1 MKKVISTSH
10 ILHVDMDAFFV
21 SAELVRKPELVGK
34 PVIVGGVGNRGVV
47 AAASYEA
54 RSYGIHSAMPS
65 FRARQ
70 LCPKAIFLPGD
81 HTYYAAVSYEVMEIF
96 ERYTPMVEPISLD
109 EAFLDVGGSQR
120 LYGTPLEI
128 ACAIRNDVKQD
139 QGLNCSVGVA
149 PNKFLAK
156 LATEEAKPK
165 PSPTGPIPGIGV
177 KVVHPGNVLD
187 FLDPLSVKAL
197 WGVGPVT
204 VKRLDQLGV
213 IHVADLRKFPET
225 DLINALGRVQGS
237 HLYRLAHG
245 IDERNVKS
253 DQVAKSIS
261 HEETFADDLFDLAK
275 IESEIHRMS
284 DAVGK
289 RLRESSYLAKTIN
302 LKVRL
307 KDFST
312 FVRSLTLPN
321 PTDSGK
327 VISREAL
334 KLLVT
339 VDLSTGVRLLGVGAS
354 NFNEINEGI
363 QLSFEELE
371 SNDPEWREAEDAMD
385 SIRSK
390 FGPDSIGA
398 ASTLTNDGLVT
409 KKRGIQQ
416 WGPSS

>member
-1 MKKVISTSH
+1 MKKIISTSH

-34 PVIVGGVGNRGVV
+34 PVVVGGSGRRGVV

-65 FRARQ
+65 FRARK
-70 LCPKAIFLPGD
+70 LCPKAVFLPGD
-81 HTYYAAVSYEVMEIF
+81 HTYYASISYKVMEIF
-96 ERYTPMVEPISLD
+96 KRYTPIVEPISLD

-120 LYGTPLEI
+120 LYGTPFEI
-128 ACAIRNDVKQD
+128 ADSIRNDVKQE
-139 QGLNCSVGVA
+139 QGLNCSVGIA

-165 PSPTGPIPGIGV
+165 PSPNGPIPGIGI
-177 KVVHPGNVLD
+177 KTVHPDGIFD
-187 FLDPLSVKAL
+187 FLDPLPIRAL
-197 WGVGPVT
+197 WGVGPAT
-204 VKRLDQLGV
+204 AKRLDQLGIASV
-213 IHVADLRKFPET
+213 LDLRKFPLV
-225 DLINALGRVQGS
+225 DLVNSLGKSQGA
-237 HLYRLAHG
+237 HLHRLSHG

-253 DQVAKSIS
+253 SQITKSIS

-289 RLRESSYLAKTIN
+289 RLRSSKCLAKTVN
-302 LKVRL
+302 LKIRL

-312 FVRSLTLPN
+312 FVRSVTLPN

-327 VISREAL
+327 VISREAIRL
-334 KLLVT
+334 INT
-339 VDLSTGVRLLGVGAS
+339 VDISIGVRLIGVGVT
-354 NFNEINEGI
+354 NFNENKAGQ
-363 QLSFEELE
+363 QLSFDELE
-371 SNDPEWREAEDAMD
+371 TNDRDWREAEDAMD
-385 SIRSK
+385 SIRSR

-398 ASTLTNDGLVT
+398 ASTLTNDGVST

-416 WGPSS
+416 WGPSN